1 MPSAVDAPTP
11 KTSLRHE
18 LAVGA
23 LLALAVLV
31 FQWGSLWDGV
41 RHDDHLHRQKLRTL
55 GWSWHD
61 LIESTTFD
69 FPGHQ
74 MSFWWQQE
82 PAQWRYPRPLKML
95 IMKTEFVLVDGWPV
109 GMHAFSLMWHWL
121 CTLAVYRLCRWVLAS
136 WRWALLVTLLF
147 VINPNGALA
156 VSWTAAH
163 DTLISTFLLVAAVYA
178 YARASFDEHRAP
190 AALRWRPWVFA
201 VLLWVAS
208 LFARESTIV
217 FPALALALDLCF
229 GGRGHAWRR
238 RGVHLTHVGLALV
251 YLAWRFWLFPTGQ
264 FPGGYL
270 DTPAS
275 AGYVLWAFGKW
286 IELAGLLLIHFPLH
300 SSLDYVQ
307 SQTAAVLAVHFILF
321 AAVVAVPVGYVRT
334 TRGAP
339 GRWFG
344 PLWLLLCFA
353 PVVPIASMPHF
364 AYLPFV
370 GYAIS
375 IAVFLAAQPRPRQR
389 WLAVGT
395 AAIVLVAFGG
405 HRLLNR
411 AACRAEQLIAA
422 DILSTTPSPRPG
434 SNVFFI
440 NLPLPSSFTMFT
452 LREAWGVDD
461 IDGYALTLASQ
472 LLRMDR
478 PSTVKRISPY
488 ELVVST
494 EPPGYFTTV
503 PERYSLKIT
512 GAGVRFEPGM
522 IVRGKLFD
530 ATVLEMA
537 DGGGVTK
544 LKFTFHEP
552 LDRSDYYFY
561 VSTPER
567 PAYRLRFDPAFD
579 AAALA
584 AETARFRAEHAQ
596 ELAERD
602 VFQRTEGW
610 LRRK

>member
-1 MPSAVDAPTP
+1 MSCAVNAPAP

-31 FQWGSLWDGV
+31 FQGASLWDGV
-41 RHDDHLHRQKLRTL
+41 RHDDHLHRYKLRTL
-55 GWSWHD
+55 GWGWHD

-69 FPGHQ
+69 FPGRQ

-95 IMKTEFVLVDGWPV
+95 IMKAEFVLVDGRPI
-109 GMHAFSLMWHWL
+109 GMHAFSLIWHWL
-121 CTLAVYRLCRWVLAS
+121 CTLVVYRLCRWVLAS
-136 WRWALLVTLLF
+136 WRWGLLVTFLF

-178 YARASFDEHRAP
+178 YARASFDEQRAP
-190 AALRWRPWVFA
+190 TALRWRPWLLA

-217 FPALALALDLCF
+217 FPALALGLDLCF
-229 GGRGHAWRR
+229 GGRGTAWRR
-238 RGVHLTHVGLALV
+238 RGVHVTHVLLALL

-275 AGYVLWAFGKW
+275 AGYVLWAIGKW
-286 IELAGLLLIHFPLH
+286 AELAGLLLIHLPLH
-300 SSLDYVQ
+300 SPLDYMS
-307 SQTAAVLAVHFILF
+307 SQTAPVLVVHFVLLAV
-321 AAVVAVPVGYVRT
+321 VVATLVGFARA
-334 TRGAP
+334 TRGVR

-344 PLWLLLCFA
+344 PLWLFVCFA

-370 GYAIS
+370 GYALS
-375 IAVFLAAQPRPRQR
+375 IAAFLAVQPRSRQR
-389 WLAVGT
+389 RAAVGT
-395 AAIVLVAFGG
+395 VAVVLVAFGG
-405 HRLLNR
+405 HRLVNR
-411 AACRAEQLIAA
+411 ASCRAEQLIAA
-422 DILSTTPSPRPG
+422 DVQFTTPPPKPG
-434 SNVFFI
+434 SKLFFI
-440 NLPLPSSFTMFT
+440 NLPLPASFTTFA

-461 IDGYALTLASQ
+461 IVGYTLTVASQ
-472 LLRMDR
+472 PHRMDR
-478 PSTVKRISPY
+478 PSTVERISPY
-488 ELVVST
+488 ELVVSA

-503 PERYSLKIT
+503 SERWSLKIT
-512 GAGVRFEPGM
+512 GAGAHFEPGM
-522 IVRGKLFD
+522 TVPGRLFD
-530 ATVLEMA
+530 TTVLEMA
-537 DGGGVTK
+537 GDGVTK

-579 AAALA
+579 AAALT
-584 AETARFRAEHAQ
+584 AETARFRAEHAR

-602 VFQRTEGW
+602 VFPKIAGW